1 MSEGSK
7 ERSPQQLAKSR
18 RDYLAQVKML
28 TVDERTQEAAKINK
42 ALGIKAPKG
51 TAAAATLDAARGA
64 YIRLLGSVG
73 SNAEVKAEVTCF
85 CEQLDQMQLRMLDAK
100 PRKRRQHLPR
110 QLTPAKQAR
119 WEVSDFIL
127 ATFRSFAFSH
137 KLDPKRPLVS
147 RTAIVVS
154 PCSFARRVVMQCPNQ
169 LGVVTSGGGRQ
180 CDGASSSGQ

>member
-1 MSEGSK
+1 MTKKTLLQTYHQQTANRYRRETSTRQQRFCIGQGGWRALRRANMSEGSK

-51 TAAAATLDAARGA
+51 TAAAATLDAARAA

-85 CEQLDQMQLRMLDAK
+85 CEQLDQLQLRMLDPK
-100 PRKRRQHLPR
+100 PRKRPTTSSPSTH
-110 QLTPAKQAR
+110 AR
-119 WEVSDFIL
+119 
-127 ATFRSFAFSH
+127 
-137 KLDPKRPLVS
+137 
-147 RTAIVVS
+147 
-154 PCSFARRVVMQCPNQ
+154 
-169 LGVVTSGGGRQ
+169 
-180 CDGASSSGQ
+180 